1 MRLYTIKTYSE
12 SDIKAAITD
21 LLSENEIQYG
31 SRTDPYGVGFYN
43 GTTESLYDILDRM
56 SIEDNNEYYND

>member
-1 MRLYTIKTYSE
+1 MKTYSE

-21 LLSENEIQYG
+21 LLSENETQYG

-43 GTTESLYDILDRM
+43 GSTESLYDVLDRF
-56 SIEDNNEYYND
+56 SIKEDIERRLYHV